1 MEKYGVEIDPKKV
14 PKEKKAGAG
23 EKDPHPNTNVPLD
36 PDRGTEPYER
46 SPDDHGSEETNPDHS
61 RR

>member
-23 EKDPHPNTNVPLD
+23 NTDPHPDTNVPLD
-36 PDRGTEPYER
+36 PDKGTEPYER
-46 SPDDHGSEETNPDHS
+46 RPDDSGQEDKG
-61 RR
+61 